1 MHTWLLVLI
10 FTQVEELNSEIEE
23 LNAAFAKVKEARQ
36 KPETQKVQVS
46 VQGEEILFLILSPA
60 EVRTS

>member
-1 MHTWLLVLI
+1 MHTWLLALI

-23 LNAAFAKVKEARQ
+23 LNAAFAKVKEDHQ

-46 VQGEEILFLILSPA
+46 VQGEEVLSLILSPA